1 MNNNSFTLMIL
12 IAGAMISC
20 GLLGT
25 VIGANSVPQYDVNRD
40 GQENI
45 VDLSVL
51 AAYLNNLN
59 SK

>member
-1 MNNNSFTLMIL
+1 MIL